1 MCPNPKGFPWNFS
14 PRAWERTS
22 FQAALGVFPIM
33 AYTGG
38 LRPKGAPFSGF
49 RYMKR
54 ARDFTR
60 WSIWKGREICH
71 LDLWKGNPR
80 GRRKK
85 GRGRGKGETKGPNR
99 WILWLYIVG
108 KTFYFC
114 DWFLFKWQYI
124 NLKVQQLKG
133 MQSYKQRMWKT
144 LHFVNRRYTKGVPF
158 SWEIACK
165 RVRLELY
172 AEPPRT
178 KIWVPPPP
186 PGNGGNELPLF
197 LPLARGL
204 SSLMWKKYP
213 RKTLGTR

>member
-1 MCPNPKGFPWNFS
+1 MCPNPNGFPWNFS
-14 PRAWERTS
+14 PRARERTS
-22 FQAALGVFPIM
+22 FQTAPGVPIM
-33 AYTGG
+33 AYTGE
-38 LRPKGAPFSGF
+38 LLPKGVPFSGF

-54 ARDFTR
+54 GRDFTR
-60 WSIWKGREICH
+60 SSIWKGTEICH
-71 LDLWKGNPR
+71 LDLWKGILR

-85 GRGRGKGETKGPNR
+85 GRGRGEGETKGPNR

-108 KTFYFC
+108 KTICFC

-144 LHFVNRRYTKGVPF
+144 LHFVNRRYRKGVPF
-158 SWEIACK
+158 SWEIAYSS
-165 RVRLELY
+165 VRLEQY

-178 KIWVPPPP
+178 KICWVPPP

-204 SSLMWKKYP
+204 SSLTWKKYP
-213 RKTLGTR
+213 RKTLRTRR